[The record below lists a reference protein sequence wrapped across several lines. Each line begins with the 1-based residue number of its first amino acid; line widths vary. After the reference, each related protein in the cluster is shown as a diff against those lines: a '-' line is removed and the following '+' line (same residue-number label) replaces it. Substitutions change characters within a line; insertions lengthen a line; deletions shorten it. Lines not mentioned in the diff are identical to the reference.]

1 MAPGG
6 GEGILRGNPLVRRE
20 ILRFGHEADF
30 IAAPAAPKADLEQE
44 SVR

>member
-30 IAAPAAPKADLEQE
+30 VAAPAALEADLEQE

>member
-30 IAAPAAPKADLEQE
+30 VAAPAGLKMDLEQGP
-44 SVR
+44 VR